1 MIRKKNHIKIKKVSI
16 QDQDQ
21 DQDQG
26 LIKENIIKGLFN
38 IKVVLDLIKDL
49 KINKKKV
56 LQ

>member
-1 MIRKKNHIKIKKVSI
+1 VIRKKNHIKIKKVSI
-16 QDQDQ
+16 QDQ

>member
-16 QDQDQ
+16 Q

-49 KINKKKV
+49 KINKKRV

>member
-1 MIRKKNHIKIKKVSI
+1 MIRKKNLIKIKKVSI

-21 DQDQG
+21 C
-26 LIKENIIKGLFN
+26 LIKENTIKGFFY

-49 KINKKKV
+49 KINKKRV